1 MAVVRAGAACF
12 WRANRRHC
20 GPYSNVEA
28 SRLAGSCAWSPAC
41 LNRGQLSPGS
51 APHDPVQE
59 SKCCDSLRR
68 PKVSSSSGVRGEG
81 GLVFG
86 QQDEVEIKFNLV
98 SEVPSKSQR
107 RL

>member
-1 MAVVRAGAACF
+1 M
-12 WRANRRHC
+12 
-20 GPYSNVEA
+20 
-28 SRLAGSCAWSPAC
+28 
-41 LNRGQLSPGS
+41 NRGQLSPGS

-81 GLVFG
+81 ALVFG

-98 SEVPSKSQR
+98 SEVHPSRNAVSD
-107 RL
+107 LAPSMASTASGDHGAAGP